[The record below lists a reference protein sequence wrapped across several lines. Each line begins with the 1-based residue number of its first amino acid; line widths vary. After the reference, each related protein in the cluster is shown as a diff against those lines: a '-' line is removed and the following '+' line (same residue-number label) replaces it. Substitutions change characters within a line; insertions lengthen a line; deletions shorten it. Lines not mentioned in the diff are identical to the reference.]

1 MCLFQSTHI
10 FSLWYEDTRHENS
23 LLILFSNLDF
33 PMALVSLWVPPAPG
47 MVPMVISG
55 WPNLA
60 LSPARMMSHIIATW
74 NRRCDG
80 GGRWRLLARWRPC
93 VY

>member
-1 MCLFQSTHI
+1 MMITPLKLDVQQERI
-10 FSLWYEDTRHENS
+10 VLI
-23 LLILFSNLDF
+23 ILFSNLDF

-74 NRRCDG
+74 DRRQWQCDG
-80 GGRWRLLARWRPC
+80 GGRWRLELARWRPC